1 MRRPRFIVALL
12 SLIGAATAF
21 SQSVPSANPS
31 EGLELLS
38 RVAQRYSDAKSY
50 HLESVEERTENT
62 EYSHSWQKTLVTAA
76 ETPGNRFHF
85 EGHSSSGSA
94 MKVADGKTVWTY
106 RTDEHR
112 YTAKPQSIGTSTQST
127 VIGMSEFGMWKAEN
141 LRKNLGT
148 LAKSFKS
155 AERLPDAIL
164 VINGHEVSC
173 DVVRIKNS
181 DQRRVT
187 PDYTFVKTI
196 WIDKAHQTFVKTA
209 EHAHSYIV
217 SGAARIPMEEEIIT
231 TFTTTELNGPVPDAL
246 FAFVPPS
253 DAKLMQDF
261 PDPQHESGGV
271 NMTGD
276 QIPSLKLKSADGKVV
291 AFDSFRGKPVLLD
304 LWATW
309 CGPCVAALPQLAQIY
324 KEAKDK
330 GLVLLTVDQ
339 DEEPDTADKF
349 LAKKGYTWPNF
360 HDGDGQIEKLVG
372 SSGIPRTMLVDAQGE
387 ITYDGT
393 WMDEDQLRTAIVKLG
408 PEYTAMAPKP
418 KPSPCVTSK

>member
-1 MRRPRFIVALL
+1 MRRPLFVVAVLTM
-12 SLIGAATAF
+12 IGVAPVFA
-21 SQSVPSANPS
+21 QSGPSPSTS
-31 EGLELLS
+31 EGLELLNQA
-38 RVAQRYSDAKSY
+38 AQRYTDAKSY
-50 HLESVEERTENT
+50 YIESVEERTSTT

-94 MKVADGKTVWTY
+94 MKVADGKAVWTY

-127 VIGMSEFGMWKAEN
+127 VIGMSELGMWNAEN

-155 AERLPDAIL
+155 AERLPDATLI
-164 VINGHEVSC
+164 VNGHEVSC
-173 DVVRIKNS
+173 DVVRIQNS
-181 DQRRVT
+181 DQRRIT

-209 EHAHSYIV
+209 ERAQTYIM
-217 SGAARIPMEEEIIT
+217 SGAARIPVEEEITT
-231 TFTTTELNGPVPDAL
+231 TFTTTELNGPVPDGL

-253 DAKLMQDF
+253 DAKLIQDF
-261 PDPQHESGGV
+261 PDPRNGLGGT
-271 NMTGD
+271 MTGD
-276 QIPSLKLKSADGKVV
+276 RVPSLKLKSADGKVV
-291 AFDSFRGKPVLLD
+291 ELDSFRGKPVLLD

-324 KEAKDK
+324 QEAKDK

-339 DEEPDTADKF
+339 DEEPDTAAKF
-349 LAKKGYTWPNF
+349 LAKKGYAWPNF

-372 SSGIPRTMLVDAQGE
+372 SSGIPRTMLVDAQGK
-387 ITYDGT
+387 ITYDGSG
-393 WMDEDQLRTAIVKLG
+393 MDEDQLRTAIVKLG
-408 PEYTAMAPKP
+408 PQYAALSPKP
-418 KPSPCVTSK
+418 KQTPCTASK